1 MASSDPHRIIVVDW
15 PGANGVEFAAAIK
28 ISGED
33 RSGLL
38 NDLTHSISSFQNTN
52 IRGVNMNSRDSM
64 FEGLIVLNVKNT
76 DHLGRIIEKLRKVRG
91 VTRAERFMD

>member
-1 MASSDPHRIIVVDW
+1 VVDW
-15 PGANGVEFAAAIK
+15 PQTEGDEFAAAIK

-38 NDLTHSISSFQNTN
+38 NDITHLISTFQNTN
-52 IRGVNMNSRDSM
+52 IRGVNMNSKDSF

-91 VTRAERFMD
+91 VSRAERFTE